1 MLILE
6 WLSPIDEYEKSYI
19 NYNNYE
25 DNNNKV
31 IWIMI

>member
-6 WLSPIDEYEKSYI
+6 WLSPVDEYEKFYI
-19 NYNNYE
+19 NYKNYE

>member
-1 MLILE
+1 MLILK
-6 WLSPIDEYEKSYI
+6 WLSPVDECEKSYI
-19 NYNNYE
+19 NYKNYE

>member
-6 WLSPIDEYEKSYI
+6 WLSPVDEYEKSYI
-19 NYNNYE
+19 NYKNYE